1 MMLCPRV
8 TLQLS
13 RTAFSKLPVVE
24 KREWFEHDP
33 GARDPPDFVLPQ
45 LRAVLFLGRRK
56 VEMLIALISLQVV
69 ILVAVAVVLLR
80 RPAVAQ
86 LDPRLAQLPEQM
98 TRLDARA
105 DHVRDSLA
113 QMRTDIAEEARRT
126 REANGA
132 DFGSLRAE
140 VAGSIT
146 AIGQTL
152 KVDLSSFR
160 EDNRL
165 SDEQLRNAVQ
175 AQMDSI
181 AQRLTAFASASNEQQ
196 TALRE
201 SLNAKLNELMGSNA
215 AHQEKLRTSVEERLN
230 KLNVD
235 NTAKLEEM
243 RATVDE
249 KLHATLQTRLTESFG
264 QVTDQLTR
272 VHAGLGEMT
281 KLSAGVDDLSR
292 IFTNV
297 KSRGTIGEVMLETLL
312 KQMLAANQF
321 EKNVRPKP
329 GSQEVVEFAVKLPTP
344 TGETYLP
351 IDSKFPREAWERL
364 ESAYEQG
371 LDIVSARKALETAIR
386 NEGKKICE
394 KYISPPNTTS
404 FAIMFLPTEGL
415 YAEVM
420 RSDGLQSDIQQ
431 NCHVTIAGPSTLSAI
446 LSSFQMGFHMLQLQ
460 QKGDEV
466 WKVLANAR
474 KEFGTFEKLMD
485 KMTDDVGKV
494 QGTIDKLGVRT
505 RAINRTLRDVSVE
518 EAGAGLS
525 SGASQSAFDGLL
537 PMLAASEGED

>member
-1 MMLCPRV
+1 MAWLCCK
-8 TLQLS
+8 
-13 RTAFSKLPVVE
+13 FVV
-24 KREWFEHDP
+24 
-33 GARDPPDFVLPQ
+33 
-45 LRAVLFLGRRK
+45 
-56 VEMLIALISLQVV
+56 
-69 ILVAVAVVLLR
+69 LVAVIVVLLR
-80 RPAVAQ
+80 KPVGAE
-86 LDPRLAQLPEQM
+86 LDPRLAQLPEQIA
-98 TRLDARA
+98 RLDGRA
-105 DHVRDSLA
+105 DAVRESLV
-113 QMRTDIAEEARRT
+113 QMRGDIADEARRT
-126 REANGA
+126 REANAAEFGGLRTEFGA
-132 DFGSLRAE
+132 LRTE
-140 VAGSIT
+140 IAGNIT
-146 AIGQTL
+146 SIGQTL
-152 KVDLSSFR
+152 KGDLGSFR
-160 EDNRL
+160 EDNTCVCGEAARRRGAEDADHLAGLLRL
-165 SDEQLRNAVQ
+165 QERGGREAG
-175 AQMDSI
+175 
-181 AQRLTAFASASNEQQ
+181 
-196 TALRE
+196 ALDE
-201 SLNAKLNELMGSNA
+201 SLNRKLIELMRSNA
-215 AHQEKLRTSVEERLN
+215 AHQEKLRGAVEERLN
-230 KLNVD
+230 KLNED

-312 KQMLAANQF
+312 KQMLAPNQF
-321 EKNVRPKP
+321 EKNVKPKP
-329 GSQEVVEFAVKLPTP
+329 GSLEVVEFAVKLPTP

-371 LDIVSARKALETAIR
+371 LDVVSARRALETAIR

-394 KYISPPNTTS
+394 KYISPPHTTS

-446 LSSFQMGFHMLQLQ
+446 LTSFQMGFHMLQLQ

-485 KMTDDVGKV
+485 KMDGRGG
-494 QGTIDKLGVRT
+494 Q
-505 RAINRTLRDVSVE
+505 
-518 EAGAGLS
+518 GAGDDRRA
-525 SGASQSAFDGLL
+525 GRADASDQPDAARCEPGRVRARRE
-537 PMLAASEGED
+537 LACRWAERASMACCLCWRPLKSEE

>member
-1 MMLCPRV
+1 ML
-8 TLQLS
+8 T
-13 RTAFSKLPVVE
+13 
-24 KREWFEHDP
+24 
-33 GARDPPDFVLPQ
+33 
-45 LRAVLFLGRRK
+45 AVLVLQ
-56 VEMLIALISLQVV
+56 IALVIAIIALYLRKSPAAQPDPTLTALPDQLARLIS
-69 ILVAVAVVLLR
+69 
-80 RPAVAQ
+80 
-86 LDPRLAQLPEQM
+86 D
-98 TRLDARA
+98 
-105 DHVRDSLA
+105 
-113 QMRTDIAEEARRT
+113 EARRT
-126 REANGA
+126 REDHSGA
-132 DFGSLRAE
+132 AAALRTEVVTGISTLGQSL
-140 VAGSIT
+140 
-146 AIGQTL
+146 
-152 KVDLSSFR
+152 KDDLRGFR
-160 EDNRL
+160 EDN
-165 SDEQLRNAVQ
+165 
-175 AQMDSI
+175 
-181 AQRLTAFASASNEQQ
+181 TASADKLRADVEQKMRTISQ
-196 TALRE
+196 GFSEFKSETGLKHTALDE
-201 SLNAKLNELMGSNA
+201 SLNRKLVDLMNSNT
-215 AHQEKLRTSVEERLN
+215 AHQDKLRGSVEERLN
-230 KLNVD
+230 LLNTT
-235 NTAKLEEM
+235 NAAKLEEM

-312 KQMLAANQF
+312 KQMLAPNQF
-321 EKNVRPKP
+321 EKNVHPNP
-329 GSQEVVEFAVKLPTP
+329 GSQDVVEFAVKLPTP

-394 KYISPPNTTS
+394 KYISPPITTS

-466 WKVLANAR
+466 WKVLAGAR
-474 KEFGTFEKLMD
+474 KEFGTFETLME
-485 KMTDDVGKV
+485 KMTADVGKV
-494 QGTIDKLGVRT
+494 QNTIDKLGVRT
-505 RAINRTLRDVSVE
+505 RAINRTLRDVS
-518 EAGAGLS
+518 LDD
-525 SGASQSAFDGLL
+525 SGSALPSAESANAFDGLL
-537 PMLAASEGED
+537 PMLAASQTEE

>member
-1 MMLCPRV
+1 MLTV
-8 TLQLS
+8 VLVLQIILVI
-13 RTAFSKLPVVE
+13 A
-24 KREWFEHDP
+24 
-33 GARDPPDFVLPQ
+33 
-45 LRAVLFLGRRK
+45 
-56 VEMLIALISLQVV
+56 LIALF
-69 ILVAVAVVLLR
+69 LR
-80 RPAVAQ
+80 KPPAAQ
-86 LDPRLAQLPEQM
+86 PDPALAQFPELI

-105 DHVRDSLA
+105 DHVRDALV
-113 QMRTDIAEEARRT
+113 QMRSDIADEARRT
-126 REANGA
+126 RDANTT
-132 DFGSLRAE
+132 DFGVLRTEIANN
-140 VAGSIT
+140 IT
-146 AIGQTL
+146 SIGQTL
-152 KVDLSSFR
+152 KADLNSFR
-160 EDNRL
+160 EDNRK

-175 AQMDSI
+175 VQMDSI
-181 AQRLTAFASASNEQQ
+181 AQRLTTFTSASNVEQ
-196 TALRE
+196 TSLRE

-215 AHQEKLRTSVEERLN
+215 AHQEKLRGSIEERL
-230 KLNVD
+230 KQLNDD
-235 NTAKLEEM
+235 NTKKLEEM
-243 RATVDE
+243 RVTVDE
-249 KLHATLQTRLTESFG
+249 KLHNTLQTRLTESFG
-264 QVTDQLTR
+264 QVTEQLTR

-312 KQMLAANQF
+312 KQMLAPNQF
-321 EKNVRPKP
+321 EKNVHPKP
-329 GSQEVVEFAVKLPTP
+329 GSQDVVEFAVKLPTP
-344 TGETYLP
+344 AGETYLP

-371 LDIVSARKALETAIR
+371 LDIVSARKALDTAIR
-386 NEGKKICE
+386 SEGKKICE
-394 KYISPPNTTS
+394 KYISPPTTTS

-474 KEFGTFEKLMD
+474 KEFGTFEKLME

-505 RAINRTLRDVSVE
+505 RAINRTLRDVSLDDSGS
-518 EAGAGLS
+518 ALPSAAS
-525 SGASQSAFDGLL
+525 SNAFNGLL
-537 PMLAASEGED
+537 PMLAASEDDE